1 MSESKTGRGRP
12 KKNNNII
19 EVNNI
24 KLEFIITKTDNY
36 ENDISYLKI
45 IDKAFKNKL
54 QPILSQ
60 VCDDCKVPVWKSDDG
75 FYMLKVKKK
84 WMPEKDFESN
94 EIITAD
100 LNFHFYQLAKED
112 GDLIM
117 GYYVKLSTNDD
128 NEI

>member
-1 MSESKTGRGRP
+1 MASRGRP

-100 LNFHFYQLAKED
+100 LNFHYYSVAKDD
-112 GDLIM
+112 GDLLQ
-117 GYYVKLSTNDD
+117 GFYVRLSTNELTPDT
-128 NEI
+128 EI